1 MRSNMGSTAQTHCRF
16 YSAPT
21 SSIPAAKKKYVPT
34 KGTYPLGFQASGT
47 VVGVKPGNTT
57 KPDLAFLAS
66 DRPCTAAA
74 VFTKNKFQ
82 AAPVT
87 FSRSLLQKNQ
97 NKGIRGVLVNSG
109 CANAVT
115 GKGGLEDAAKMA
127 EAADKCLGQGDGT
140 IVMSTGVIGQRLPI
154 NKITSNVPA
163 AHMALGSSHEHWL
176 TCAKAICT
184 TDTFPKLISRTFTLP
199 SSPSTEY
206 RIAGMT
212 KGAGMI
218 HPNMATLLGIITTD
232 APISSAA
239 LPSLLKYAVDRSFNS
254 ITIDGDT
261 STNDTVA
268 LLANGA
274 AGGKEV
280 VEGSQDYE
288 AFQKVLTGFATELAQ
303 LIVRDGEGA
312 TKFVTI
318 RVTESA
324 DEEAA
329 RRIASTIARSPLVK
343 TALYGKDANWGR
355 ILCATGYSL
364 VSEPGMPV
372 NDVPSIVPEKTNV
385 SFVPTDGSAEL
396 KLLVNGEPEQVDET
410 RAAEILEHEDLEILV
425 RLGTGDKEATYWTCD
440 YSHEYMVEKYRPVFL
455 DDVVGN
461 TETIERLKII
471 AKEGNMPH
479 VIISGMPG
487 IGKTTS
493 VLCLARQLLGDAYKE
508 AVLELNASDERG
520 IEVVRQRIKGFAQK
534 KVTLPQGR
542 HKIVIL
548 DEADSMTSGAQQA
561 LRRTMEIYSNTTRF
575 AFACNQ
581 SNKIIEPLQSRCAI
595 LRYAKLT
602 DAQVVKRLLQII
614 EAEKVE
620 YSDDGL
626 AALVFSAEGDMRQ
639 AINNLQSTW
648 AGFGFVSGDNV
659 FKVVD
664 SPHPI
669 KVQAMLKA
677 CYEHNVDSALDTL
690 RELWDLGYS
699 SHDIIST
706 MFKVTKTIPT
716 LSEHSKLE
724 FIKEIGF
731 THMKILEGVQ
741 TLLQLS
747 GCVVRLCKLNMDQK
761 LFELPSK

>member
-1 MRSNMGSTAQTHCRF
+1 MRSSQF
-16 YSAPT
+16 QSSAHGGM
-21 SSIPAAKKKYVPT
+21 KKYVPT
-34 KGTYPLGFQASGT
+34 KGTYPIGFSASGT
-47 VVGVKPGNTT
+47 IVGVKPKNTT
-57 KPDLAFLAS
+57 KPDLAFLVS
-66 DRPCTAAA
+66 DRPCAAAA

-87 FSRSLLQKNQ
+87 FSRSLLEKKENQ
-97 NKGIRGVLVNSG
+97 GIQGVLINSG

-127 EAADKCLGQGDGT
+127 QAADSCLGQTDGT

-154 NKITSNVPA
+154 DKIVNNVPA
-163 AHMALGSSHEHWL
+163 AHNALGSSHEHWL
-176 TCAKAICT
+176 ACAKAICT

-199 SSPSTEY
+199 SSSSIQY

-232 APISSAA
+232 AVISPAA
-239 LPSLLKYAVDRSFNS
+239 LPSLLKHAVDRSFNS

-261 STNDTVA
+261 STNDTLA

-274 AGGKEV
+274 AGGREIVK
-280 VEGSQDYE
+280 GSPDYD
-288 AFQKVLTGFATELAQ
+288 AFRTVLTGFAIELAQ

-318 RVTESA
+318 HVDRAAS
-324 DEEAA
+324 EEAA

-364 VSEPGMPV
+364 ISEPGMPI
-372 NDVPSIVPEKTNV
+372 NDVADIIPEKTNV
-385 SFVPTDGSAEL
+385 SFIPSDGSAEL
-396 KLLVNGEPEQVDET
+396 KLLVNGEPEQVDEA
-410 RAAEILEHEDLEILV
+410 RAAEILELEDLEILV

-471 AKEGNMPH
+471 AKDGNMPH

-493 VLCLARQLLGDAYKE
+493 VLCLARQLLGDSYKE

-639 AINNLQSTW
+639 AINNLQSTF

-677 CYEHNVDSALDTL
+677 CYEGNVDSALDTL

-747 GCVVRLCKLNMDQK
+747 GCVVRLCKLNMDPKKFQAPK
-761 LFELPSK
+761 E